1 VDPQPLSQ
9 EFRRRF
15 DSKMSAREVALSS
28 SRQAIRC
35 CANAIRSIHRG
46 ELDEAHALMDQARSL
61 LDAGREASLAE
72 HPDIFFAGFLQD
84 AEKEYAEARLTEA
97 LVTDR
102 PFPGPDELGVGLAP
116 YLNGMAETVG
126 EGRRAV
132 LDRLR
137 RGEVA
142 ECERMLAATEDI
154 YTLLAS
160 LDYPDAMT
168 GGLRRSTDVARSLL
182 ERTRGDV
189 TLSLVQRDLTEA
201 LERHTGR
208 IGPAEG

>member
-15 DSKMSAREVALSS
+15 DAKMAAREVALSS

-126 EGRRAV
+126 E
-132 LDRLR
+132 
-137 RGEVA
+137 VA
-142 ECERMLAATEDI
+142 ECERMLAAMEDI